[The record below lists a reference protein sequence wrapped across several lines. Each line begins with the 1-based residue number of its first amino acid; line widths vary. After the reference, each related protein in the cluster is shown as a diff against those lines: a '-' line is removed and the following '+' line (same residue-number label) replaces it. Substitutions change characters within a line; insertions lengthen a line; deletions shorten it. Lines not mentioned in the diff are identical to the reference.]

1 MYKAEIKAKILD
13 KATDTLIGEYE
24 VMELKYCIKDNMLW
38 ITDHRYHIMDFDLN
52 EYKVQILSVQ

>member
-38 ITDHRYHIMDFDLN
+38 ITDYRYHIMDFDLN
-52 EYKVQILSVQ
+52 EYKVQIVSVQ